1 MGKHFVIEST
11 ATDLFPDAYR
21 VLIAEEVMQHSL
33 KPTADIYTDHILYI
47 FETLLWHVTKMSV
60 CLGYVRQGK
69 FICRAQFVHKAIQS
83 AM

>member
-47 FETLLWHVTKMSV
+47 FETLL
-60 CLGYVRQGK
+60 
-69 FICRAQFVHKAIQS
+69 
-83 AM
+83 